1 MLSRSATDKSM
12 KRWKQQQQ
20 QQQEPIVQTLEQ
32 QRAEKLAQI
41 GAALRRRREDKQISL
56 EQIES
61 TTRIRQSFLRAIEAG
76 NIDKLPEPI
85 YIRGFIKQYAE
96 ALDLDGTELANSF
109 PLEDYRQSLKPVG
122 VSLPPAQLQTSH
134 LYAIYI
140 LLIIGAVSILSQT
153 LSNSDFQIS
162 QNTQSQTPLPV
173 ANVAKPKPA
182 PTKVKPV
189 TNSNKQTKPVEIGI
203 TVKDK
208 SWMRVIAD
216 GKKAFEG
223 ELPQGTQRT
232 WTANERLSLR
242 VGNAGGVLVNYNQEE
257 AKPLG
262 QLGQVQEVTFGANN
276 TRL

>member
-12 KRWKQQQQ
+12 KRWKQQPQP
-20 QQQEPIVQTLEQ
+20 QEPVVQTLEQ

-61 TTRIRQSFLRAIEAG
+61 ITRIRQSFLRAIEAG
-76 NIDKLPEPI
+76 NLDKLPEPV

-96 ALDLDGTELANSF
+96 ALDLDSAELANSF

-134 LYAIYI
+134 LYAIYV

-153 LSNSDFQIS
+153 LSNSEFQFS
-162 QNTQSQTPLPV
+162 QNSQPPTPAPV
-173 ANVAKPKPA
+173 ANVTKPKPA
-182 PTKVKPV
+182 PPQVKPV
-189 TNSNKQTKPVEIGI
+189 ANSKKQTKPVEIGV

-208 SWMRVIAD
+208 SWIRVTAD
-216 GKKAFEG
+216 GKKEFEG

-232 WTANERLSLR
+232 WTANQRLSLR

-262 QLGQVQEVTFGANN
+262 QLGQVQEVTFGPNN

>member
-1 MLSRSATDKSM
+1 M
-12 KRWKQQQQ
+12 KRWKQQPQP
-20 QQQEPIVQTLEQ
+20 QEPIVQTLEQ
-32 QRAEKLAQI
+32 QRAEKLGQI

-76 NIDKLPEPI
+76 NIDKLPEPV

-153 LSNSDFQIS
+153 LSNSDFQLG
-162 QNTQSQTPLPV
+162 QNTQSQPPLPV
-173 ANVAKPKPA
+173 ANVAKPKAPA
-182 PTKVKPV
+182 KVKPV
-189 TNSNKQTKPVEIGI
+189 ANLKKQTKPVEVGI

-208 SWMRVIAD
+208 SWIRVTAD
-216 GKKAFEG
+216 GKKEFEG
-223 ELPQGTQRT
+223 ELSPGTQRK
-232 WTANERLSLR
+232 WVANEQLKLE
-242 VGNAGGVLVNYNQEE
+242 VGNAGGVLVTYNQEE
-257 AKPLG
+257 AKLLG
-262 QLGQVQEVTFGANN
+262 QLGQVQRVTFRANN

>member
-12 KRWKQQQQ
+12 KRWKQQPQP
-20 QQQEPIVQTLEQ
+20 QEPIVQTLEQ
-32 QRAEKLAQI
+32 QRAEKLGQI

-76 NIDKLPEPI
+76 NIDKLPEPV

-153 LSNSDFQIS
+153 LSNSDFQLG
-162 QNTQSQTPLPV
+162 QNTQSQPPLPV
-173 ANVAKPKPA
+173 ANVAKPKAPA
-182 PTKVKPV
+182 KVKPV
-189 TNSNKQTKPVEIGI
+189 ANLKKQTKPVEVGI

-208 SWMRVIAD
+208 SWIRVTAD
-216 GKKAFEG
+216 GKKEFEG
-223 ELPQGTQRT
+223 ELSPGTQRK
-232 WTANERLSLR
+232 WVANEQLKLE
-242 VGNAGGVLVNYNQEE
+242 VGNAGGVLVTYNQEE
-257 AKPLG
+257 AKLLG
-262 QLGQVQEVTFGANN
+262 QLGQVQRVTFRANN

>member
-12 KRWKQQQQ
+12 KQWKQKPQP
-20 QQQEPIVQTLEQ
+20 QEPVVQTLEQ

-41 GAALRRRREDKQISL
+41 GATLRRRREDKQISL
-56 EQIES
+56 AQIES

-76 NIDKLPEPI
+76 NIDKLPEPV

-134 LYAIYI
+134 LYAIYF
-140 LLIIGAVSILSQT
+140 LLVIGAVSILSQT
-153 LSNSDFQIS
+153 LSNSEFQFGNS
-162 QNTQSQTPLPV
+162 QPQTPAPV
-173 ANVAKPKPA
+173 ANVTKPKA
-182 PTKVKPV
+182 PPKVKPV
-189 TNSNKQTKPVEIGI
+189 ANTHKQTKPVEIGM

-208 SWMRVIAD
+208 SWVRVIAD

-223 ELPQGTQRT
+223 ELSQGTQRT

-242 VGNAGGVLVNYNQEE
+242 VGNAGGVLIDYNQEE

>member
-1 MLSRSATDKSM
+1 MLSRSATHKSM

-20 QQQEPIVQTLEQ
+20 QQEPIVQSIEQ
-32 QRAEKLAQI
+32 QRAEQLAQI
-41 GAALRRRREDKQISL
+41 GAALRRRREDKKISL
-56 EQIES
+56 ERIEA
-61 TTRIRQSFLRAIEAG
+61 TTRIRQRFLQAIEAG
-76 NIDKLPEPI
+76 NVDELPEPI

-96 ALDLDGTELANSF
+96 ALELDGTELANSF
-109 PLEDYRQSLKPVG
+109 PLEDYRSSLKPVG
-122 VSLPPAQLQTSH
+122 VSLPPAQLQTPH

-153 LSNSDFQIS
+153 LSNSEFQLG
-162 QNTQSQTPLPV
+162 QNTQPQTPPPV
-173 ANVAKPKPA
+173 AKVAKPKTP
-182 PTKVKPV
+182 PKVKPV
-189 TNSNKQTKPVEIGI
+189 TNPNKQTKPVEVGM

-208 SWMRVIAD
+208 SWIRVIAD

-242 VGNAGGVLVNYNQEE
+242 VGNAGGVLVNYDREE

>member
-1 MLSRSATDKSM
+1 VLSRSATDKSM

-20 QQQEPIVQTLEQ
+20 QQQEPIVLTLEQ

-41 GAALRRRREDKQISL
+41 GATLRRRREDKQISL
-56 EQIES
+56 ERIES
-61 TTRIRQSFLRAIEAG
+61 TTRIRQSFLQAIEAG
-76 NIDKLPEPI
+76 NIDKLPEPV

-153 LSNSDFQIS
+153 LSNSDFQIG
-162 QNTQSQTPLPV
+162 QTTQSQPPLPV
-173 ANVAKPKPA
+173 ANVAKPKAPA
-182 PTKVKPV
+182 KVKPV
-189 TNSNKQTKPVEIGI
+189 ATPKKQTKPVEIGM
-203 TVKDK
+203 TFKEK
-208 SWMRVIAD
+208 SWIRVIAD

-232 WTANERLSLR
+232 WTANNRLSFR

-262 QLGQVQEVTFGANN
+262 ESGQVQEVTFGANN
-276 TRL
+276 QRL

>member
-1 MLSRSATDKSM
+1 M

-20 QQQEPIVQTLEQ
+20 QQQEPIVLTLEQ

-41 GAALRRRREDKQISL
+41 GATLRRRREDKQISL
-56 EQIES
+56 ERIES

-76 NIDKLPEPI
+76 NIDKLPEPV

-122 VSLPPAQLQTSH
+122 VSLPPAQLHTSH

-153 LSNSDFQIS
+153 LSNSDFQIG
-162 QNTQSQTPLPV
+162 QNTQSQPPLPV
-173 ANVAKPKPA
+173 ANVAKPKA
-182 PTKVKPV
+182 SATVKPV
-189 TNSNKQTKPVEIGI
+189 ANLKKQTKPVEVDI

-208 SWMRVIAD
+208 SWIRVTAD
-216 GKKAFEG
+216 GKKEFEG
-223 ELPQGTQRT
+223 ELSPGTQRK
-232 WTANERLSLR
+232 WVANEQLKLE
-242 VGNAGGVLVNYNQEE
+242 VGNAGGVLVTYNQEE
-257 AKPLG
+257 AKLLG
-262 QLGQVQEVTFGANN
+262 QLGQVQRVTFRANN
-276 TRL
+276 PRL

>member
-12 KRWKQQQQ
+12 NRWKQQPQQ
-20 QQQEPIVQTLEQ
+20 PQEPVVQTLEQ

-41 GAALRRRREDKQISL
+41 GATLRRRREDKQISL

-61 TTRIRQSFLRAIEAG
+61 TTRIRQSFIRAIEAG
-76 NIDKLPEPI
+76 NIDQLPEPI
-85 YIRGFIKQYAE
+85 YIRGFVKQYAE

-134 LYAIYI
+134 LYAIYV
-140 LLIIGAVSILSQT
+140 LLIIGAVSILSHS
-153 LSNSDFQIS
+153 LSNSDFQIG
-162 QNTQSQTPLPV
+162 QTTQPQAPLPV

-182 PTKVKPV
+182 PAKVKPV
-189 TNSNKQTKPVEIGI
+189 ANTSKQTKPVEIGM
-203 TVKDK
+203 TFKEK
-208 SWMRVIAD
+208 SWIRVTAD

-223 ELPQGTQRT
+223 ELPPGTQRT

-242 VGNAGGVLVNYNQEE
+242 VGNAGGVLVNYNREE

-262 QLGQVQEVTFGANN
+262 ESGQVQEVTFGANN

>member
-20 QQQEPIVQTLEQ
+20 QQQEPIIQTLEQ
-32 QRAEKLAQI
+32 QRVEKLAQI
-41 GAALRRRREDKQISL
+41 GATLRRRREDKQISL

-76 NIDKLPEPI
+76 NNDKLPEPV

-96 ALDLDGTELANSF
+96 VLDLDGTELANSF

-153 LSNSDFQIS
+153 LSNSNFQIS
-162 QNTQSQTPLPV
+162 QNTQSQPPLPV
-173 ANVAKPKPA
+173 ANVAKPKAPA
-182 PTKVKPV
+182 KVKPV
-189 TNSNKQTKPVEIGI
+189 ANPKKQTKPVEIGV

-232 WTANERLSLR
+232 WTANERLLLR
-242 VGNAGGVLVNYNQEE
+242 VGNAGGVLVKYNQEE

>member
-1 MLSRSATDKSM
+1 M

-20 QQQEPIVQTLEQ
+20 QQQQQPIVPTLEQ

-41 GAALRRRREDKQISL
+41 GATLRRRREEKQIPL
-56 EQIES
+56 ERIES

-76 NIDKLPEPI
+76 NLDKLPEPV
-85 YIRGFIKQYAE
+85 YIRGFIKQYADV
-96 ALDLDGTELANSF
+96 LDLDGTELANSF
-109 PLEDYRQSLKPVG
+109 PLEDYRQNLKPVG

-134 LYAIYI
+134 LYAIYV

-153 LSNSDFQIS
+153 LSNSEFQFA
-162 QNTQSQTPLPV
+162 QNTQPKTPPPV
-173 ANVAKPKPA
+173 ANVAKPKA
-182 PTKVKPV
+182 PPQVKPV
-189 TNSNKQTKPVEIGI
+189 ANSNKQTKPVEIGV
-203 TVKDK
+203 TVKEK
-208 SWMRVIAD
+208 SWIRVIAD

-232 WTANERLSLR
+232 WTANERLTFR
-242 VGNAGGVLVNYNQEE
+242 VGNAGGVLVNYAREE

>member
-1 MLSRSATDKSM
+1 M
-12 KRWKQQQQ
+12 KRWKQQPQP
-20 QQQEPIVQTLEQ
+20 QEPVVQTLEQ

-61 TTRIRQSFLRAIEAG
+61 ITRIRQSFLRAIEAG
-76 NIDKLPEPI
+76 NLDKLPEPV

-96 ALDLDGTELANSF
+96 ALDLDSAELANSF

-134 LYAIYI
+134 LYAIYV

-153 LSNSDFQIS
+153 LSNSEFQFS
-162 QNTQSQTPLPV
+162 QNSQPPTPAPV
-173 ANVAKPKPA
+173 ANVTKPKPA
-182 PTKVKPV
+182 PPQVKPV
-189 TNSNKQTKPVEIGI
+189 ANSKKQTKPVEIGV

-208 SWMRVIAD
+208 SWIRVTAD
-216 GKKAFEG
+216 GKKEFEG

-232 WTANERLSLR
+232 WTANQRLSLR

-262 QLGQVQEVTFGANN
+262 QLGQVQEVTFGPNN

>member
-1 MLSRSATDKSM
+1 VLSRSATDKSM
-12 KRWKQQQQ
+12 NRWKQQPQP
-20 QQQEPIVQTLEQ
+20 QEPVVQTLEQ
-32 QRAEKLAQI
+32 QRAEKLTQI
-41 GAALRRRREDKQISL
+41 GATLRRRREDKQISL
-56 EQIES
+56 EHIES

-153 LSNSDFQIS
+153 LSNSGFQIG
-162 QNTQSQTPLPV
+162 QNTQPQAPLPV
-173 ANVAKPKPA
+173 ANVAKPKAPA
-182 PTKVKPV
+182 KVKPV
-189 TNSNKQTKPVEIGI
+189 VNPKKQTMPVEIGM
-203 TVKDK
+203 TFKEK
-208 SWMRVIAD
+208 SWIRVTAD

-223 ELPQGTQRT
+223 ELPPGTQRT
-232 WTANERLSLR
+232 WTANDRLSIR
-242 VGNAGGVLVNYNQEE
+242 VGNAGGVLVKYNQEE

-262 QLGQVQEVTFGANN
+262 ESGQVQEVTFGANN